1 MGRAKRLRIAELER
15 QRIERL
21 AKGEDVPSVL
31 RKPEPLMR
39 FFRCGKCK
47 HWISES
53 GVNDHLKECQP
64 QGAECG
70 KCKKLI
76 TDPDFVGHFRACL
89 GKPKEETKPVDIPE
103 NK

>member
-15 QRIERL
+15 LE
-21 AKGEDVPSVL
+21 KGEDAPSVL
-31 RKPEPLMR
+31 RKPEALER

-53 GVNDHLKECQP
+53 GVNDHLAECQP
-64 QGAECG
+64 QGATCG
-70 KCKKLI
+70 KCKQLI

-89 GKPKEETKPVDIPE
+89 GKPKEEPKPVDIPE